1 MTPIARAH
9 TLREMMMR
17 GSFRGGP
24 AGSTEVVMAK
34 SNRDPVCLCGCG
46 GRTKGGTFLPGHDG
60 RLHGKLVRKEIRGTS
75 AQRAWFKQAHG

>member
-1 MTPIARAH
+1 
-9 TLREMMMR
+9 
-17 GSFRGGP
+17 
-24 AGSTEVVMAK
+24 MAK
-34 SNRDPVCLCGCG
+34 SNRDRPVCLCGCG